1 MESSTAHA
9 KTVAEKLDILL
20 KLQNIDLELD
30 DIKKIRGALPEEVSD
45 LEDEIA
51 GYETRL
57 GKFEND
63 VKNMEDGITGY
74 REAIKKAEELIKK
87 YEQQQMNVRNNREYD
102 AITKEIE
109 LQNLEIQISEKRIK
123 EGYAKIE
130 AKKEDIDSTKALI
143 EHRQK
148 DLESKKEELQKI
160 IGDSKEDEEKLLK
173 DREKVV
179 KQIQDA
185 DEKLYHYYERLRNS
199 LSNGLAVVKVKRGA
213 AEGCNIIIPPQ
224 RLVEIKDKKRII
236 FDEYSGRILADVED
250 VVEEEDEKPT
260 RGRRK
265 KK

>member
-20 KLQNIDLELD
+20 QLQNIDLELD
-30 DIKKIRGALPEEVSD
+30 EIKKIRGALPEEVSD

-57 GKFEND
+57 NKFQKD
-63 VKNMEDGITGY
+63 VDQMEEDIEGN
-74 REAIKKAEELIKK
+74 RAAIKKSEELIKK
-87 YEQQQMNVRNNREYD
+87 YEEQQMNVRNNREYD

-130 AKKEDIDSTKALI
+130 AKKEDIESTKQLI
-143 EHRQK
+143 DNRNS
-148 DLESKKEELQKI
+148 DLESKQEELEKI
-160 IGDSKEDEEKLLK
+160 IGDSKEDEDKLMK
-173 DREKVV
+173 HRENVV
-179 KQIQDA
+179 NKIIDA
-185 DEKLYHYYERLRNS
+185 DEKLYRYYEKLRTS

-236 FDEYSGRILADVED
+236 FDEYSGRILADVEE
-250 VVEEEDEKPT
+250 VEEPEDEKPT